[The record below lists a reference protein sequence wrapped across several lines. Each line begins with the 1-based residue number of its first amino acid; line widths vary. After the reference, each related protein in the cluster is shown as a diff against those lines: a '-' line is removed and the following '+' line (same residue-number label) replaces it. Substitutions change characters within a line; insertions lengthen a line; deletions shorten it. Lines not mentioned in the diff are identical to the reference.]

1 MKKRNFSKCVCVCL
15 PKKTIFAILF
25 KFKQSYKMKKLLLLT
40 FVFGAVISCND
51 YEDDFNNLNDKLN
64 GISTQLDGIET
75 AVQGI
80 ASIQLELLNIN
91 SAIAAVS
98 DAIGGLPTVADIANL
113 EALINGVSADI
124 AGLDDAL
131 ATKLTSLESL
141 INNGFSAVDV
151 YLATID
157 GNLTD
162 AQQSIADVLAELDDI
177 DVELDNIDGDNLQ
190 ILTQLAS
197 MLTAMG
203 EGFDNLSAE
212 NQQILLEIG
221 AIQADLT
228 TTLAQID
235 ALNTLLVALQST
247 VDTNDASVD
256 AQLAAITVLI
266 EALQDDLTVLLE
278 STTTVYND
286 DLTITNDAQLEYA
299 LSLDNKVMVINGFVN
314 VDTSFAGTDTA
325 KFAEIDSV
333 MYKMNTVTGSV
344 DIISTAPDTDLL
356 LVDKLRSVG
365 GDYSVSGQ
373 DVIDTSLANVAG
385 NATYNY
391 TTNSYEE
398 SNLKNVGK
406 GVTITDNGSAS
417 VNFENLTTVGT
428 VFAVKNSGG
437 IITNTL
443 TDATTVKLGAG
454 ITDANLD
461 ATPATTGLSLNYTA
475 SVAESILINVL
486 TTMTVAGAQPV
497 TGDIDITCENLTAA
511 FADVTATDVSVK
523 SDGLIL
529 TVGAVVAEDVIIVDN
544 GANADSSITYT
555 SVEADMFDFSSAD
568 AGILTLTSDQDA
580 ASSWTVDETD
590 IMIEGTVTWT
600 HVIQE
605 VVGASCAVALP
616 ITGNVD
622 INSTDSSVVFDFGWM
637 MGDLSVAAE
646 TAATVTSYQSS
657 IGDSD
662 YSGNGLPDLDGSG
675 DTNWFAVTGDVD
687 VSSST
692 AAVVFSNK
700 ICVDAIPTYSTN
712 GQLFGDVTLSAE
724 TSVDLNTGILYGAT
738 DISAKTDVFIGSSL
752 PNAFLGGSL
761 DVNGFAGTV
770 SFSPDMQIIAPVN
783 ATGTGTFD
791 GSNWNLSLATGYQ
804 VDGDISISAT
814 AGIDLSQANELGDG
828 QNGAYVTT
836 LASDGPINLSA
847 VASTSNDVTITGAG
861 NVDLSALVTAAGT
874 LSVEAADT
882 NLDAFVSSTG
892 DVVLASQ
899 LNGNALPVLESFVS
913 LTVSEET
920 VLQLVEYVSGTIE
933 LIDATTFHSS
943 SVATSDLTAD
953 KLEDYV
959 LFEQVVDLLVTGA
972 DLPALLTVDVT
983 TGTTTD
989 LDFNSVNDGID
1000 VISVTG
1006 TTVTSITTSGHA
1018 DVFVVSDND
1027 DLVTLNA
1034 GHAKG
1039 DNETGSKVHILNND
1053 SLVSYTSNTSSL
1065 LELRIEDNASLTTI
1079 DLSSYLNAGS
1089 ADIDFTAA
1097 DLFGVDYIF
1106 TITGNAITGNFAART
1121 ATNTPTVLESNELV
1135 AEAKAIAEHLLSF
1148 RSSSP
1153 LLASSVTAK
1162 ADFIVVNDVTTPVI
1176 LTDHPDA
1183 EDTYAGL
1190 SDGLTGVDFSDDG
1203 INTPDEWNL
1212 LTVE

>member
-1 MKKRNFSKCVCVCL
+1 
-15 PKKTIFAILF
+15 
-25 KFKQSYKMKKLLLLT
+25 MKKLLLLT
-40 FVFGAVISCND
+40 LVFGAVISCND

-80 ASIQLELLNIN
+80 ADIQLELLNIN

-124 AGLDDAL
+124 AGLDAAL

-203 EGFDNLSAE
+203 DGFDNLSAE

-221 AIQADLT
+221 AIQTDLT

-256 AQLAAITVLI
+256 AQLDAIKALI

-286 DLTITNDAQLEYA
+286 DLEILNDAQLEYA
-299 LSLDNKVMVINGFVN
+299 LSLDDKVMVINGDVEIN
-314 VDTSFAGTDTA
+314 TNFAGTDPA
-325 KFAEIDSV
+325 KLAEINSV
-333 MYKMNTVTGSV
+333 MSKMNTVTGNV
-344 DIISTAPDTDLL
+344 TIQSTADLL
-356 LVDKLRSVG
+356 ADKLRSIG
-365 GDYSVSGQ
+365 GDYSVSGFN
-373 DVIDTSLANVAG
+373 ITDTSLVNVAG
-385 NATYNY
+385 DATYNY
-391 TTNSYEE
+391 STDSYTE
-398 SNLKNVGK
+398 SNLENIG
-406 GVTITDNGSAS
+406 GSLTITDNGSAIVDFSNLETIGATS
-417 VNFENLTTVGT
+417 VFSIRD
-428 VFAVKNSGG
+428 SGG
-437 IITNTL
+437 VVTNTL
-443 TDATTVKLGAG
+443 TDATTIKLGNA
-454 ITDANLD
+454 IEDANLS
-461 ATPATTGLSLNYTA
+461 TPGGLIVNYTA
-475 SVAESILINVL
+475 AVADDIVVDVL
-486 TTMTVAGAQPV
+486 TSMTILGTQAV
-497 TGDIDITCENLTAA
+497 TGDIDVTCENLTAT

-523 SDGLIL
+523 SDGLNL
-529 TVGAVVAEDVIIVDN
+529 TVAAVIADDIIVVDN

-568 AGILTLTSDQDA
+568 AGTLMLTSDQDA
-580 ASSWTVDETD
+580 ASSWTVGETD

-605 VVGASCAVALP
+605 LAGVSCAVALP

-622 INSTDSSVVFDFGWM
+622 INSTDASVIFDFGWM
-637 MGDLSVAAE
+637 MGDLSVSAE

-657 IGDSD
+657 ANDNDFG
-662 YSGNGLPDLDGSG
+662 GNGLADLDGNGS
-675 DTNWFAVTGDVD
+675 TNWFAVTGDVN

-692 AAVVFSNK
+692 DAVVFSNK
-700 ICVDAIPTYSTN
+700 ICDDNNIPSYITRGKIY
-712 GQLFGDVTLSAE
+712 GDVTLSAE
-724 TSVDLNTGILYGAT
+724 TSVHLLTRDLYGNT
-738 DISAKTDVFIGSSL
+738 DITAKTDVFIGSGLS
-752 PNAFLGGSL
+752 NAWLAGSL

-770 SFSPDMQIIAPVN
+770 SFSDSIAISGPVN

-791 GSNWNLSLATGYQ
+791 GSNWDLSLSTGYQ
-804 VDGDISISAT
+804 VAGDITISAT

-828 QNGAYVTT
+828 QSGPYVTT

-847 VASTSNDVTITGAG
+847 VASTSNDVTISGAG
-861 NVDLSALVTAAGT
+861 IVDLSALATAAGT
-874 LSVEAADT
+874 LSVEASDT
-882 NLDAFVSSTG
+882 NLDVFVSSTG
-892 DVVLASQ
+892 DVILDTQ
-899 LNGNALPVLESFVS
+899 LNGNALPVLESFES
-913 LTVSEET
+913 LTVSKET
-920 VLQLVEYVSGTIE
+920 VLQLLEYVSGTIE
-933 LIDATTFHSS
+933 LVDATTFHSS

-953 KLEDYV
+953 NLKDYV
-959 LFEQVVDLLVTGA
+959 LFKQVVDLLITGA
-972 DLPALLTVDVT
+972 DLPALLTVDVS
-983 TGTTTD
+983 TGDTTD
-989 LDFNSVNDGID
+989 LDYNLVNDGID
-1000 VISVTG
+1000 IISVTG
-1006 TTVTSITTSGHA
+1006 TTVTSITTAGHA
-1018 DVFVVSDND
+1018 DVFVVSDNE

-1079 DLSSYLNAGS
+1079 DLGSYLNGGS

-1135 AEAKAIAEHLLSF
+1135 AEAKAIAEHLLGF
-1148 RSSSP
+1148 RLSDP
-1153 LLASSVTAK
+1153 LLANSVTAK
-1162 ADFIVVNDVTTPVI
+1162 ADFMVVNDVVTPVV
-1176 LTDHPDA
+1176 LTSHPDA
-1183 EDTYAGL
+1183 EDLYAGT
-1190 SDGLTGVDFSDDG
+1190 SDGLTGVDFTDG

-1212 LTVE
+1212 LTAE

>member
-1 MKKRNFSKCVCVCL
+1 
-15 PKKTIFAILF
+15 
-25 KFKQSYKMKKLLLLT
+25 MKKLLLLS
-40 FVFGAVISCND
+40 FFLGIVFSCND

-64 GISTQLDGIET
+64 GITSQLDGIEN

-80 ASIQLELLNIN
+80 ATIQLELLNIN

-98 DAIGGLPTVADIANL
+98 DAIGQLPTVQDIANL
-113 EALINGVSADI
+113 EALINGVSSDI
-124 AGLDDAL
+124 ADLDASL
-131 ATKLTSLESL
+131 AAKLTSLEGL

-157 GNLTD
+157 GNVTD
-162 AQQSIADVLAELDDI
+162 AQQAIADVLSELGNI
-177 DVELDNIDGDNLQ
+177 NVELDNIDGDNLQ

-197 MLTAMG
+197 MLTVMNN
-203 EGFDNLSAE
+203 GFDDLSAE
-212 NQQILLEIG
+212 NQQILLEI
-221 AIQADLT
+221 AAVQTDLA

-235 ALNTLLVALQST
+235 ALNSLLVTLQST
-247 VDTNDASVD
+247 VDTNDADVD
-256 AQLAAITVLI
+256 AQLEAITALI

-314 VDTSFAGTDTA
+314 VDTNFAGTDAA
-325 KFAEIDSV
+325 KLADIDSV
-333 MYKMNTVTGSV
+333 MYKINTVTGNV
-344 DIISTAPDTDLL
+344 TIQSTANLL
-356 LVDKLRSVG
+356 ADKLRSVG
-365 GDYSVSGQ
+365 GNYEVSGFN
-373 DVIDTSLANVAG
+373 ITDTALANVAG
-385 NATYNY
+385 NASYNY
-391 TTNSYEE
+391 TTDSYTE
-398 SNLKNVGK
+398 SNLENIG
-406 GVTITDNGSAS
+406 GSLTITDNGSATVDFS
-417 VNFENLTTVGT
+417 NLQTIGATSS
-428 VFAVKNSGG
+428 FSIKDSGNNV
-437 IITNTL
+437 TNLL
-443 TDATTVKLGAG
+443 TDATTVKLGSA
-454 ITDANLD
+454 ITDAKIATPGLTVAYTAAVADDILVDASTTFTLSGGQDLTGNLD
-461 ATPATTGLSLNYTA
+461 
-475 SVAESILINVL
+475 V
-486 TTMTVAGAQPV
+486 
-497 TGDIDITCENLTAA
+497 TCENLTAA
-511 FADVTATDVSVK
+511 FADVTATDVTIK
-523 SDGLIL
+523 SDGLNL

-544 GANADSSITYT
+544 GANADSAVTYT

-568 AGILTLTSDQDA
+568 AGILTLMSDQDA
-580 ASSWTVDETD
+580 ASSWTVGETD
-590 IMIEGTVTWT
+590 IMSEGSVTWK
-600 HVIQE
+600 HIINE
-605 VVGASCAVALP
+605 VPGTSCAVALP
-616 ITGNVD
+616 ISGNVD
-622 INSTDSSVVFDFGWM
+622 ITSTSGAVSFDFGWM
-637 MGDLSVAAE
+637 VGNLSVDADLAS
-646 TAATVTSYQSS
+646 TVTSYQASAVDVDDVD
-657 IGDSD
+657 GDSD
-662 YSGNGLPDLDGSG
+662 FTENWYAVAGNVS
-675 DTNWFAVTGDVD
+675 
-687 VSSST
+687 VSSDT

-700 ICVDAIPTYSTN
+700 ICDTATPATTYAN
-712 GQLFGDVTLSAE
+712 DGQLLGNVTLSAE
-724 TSVDLNTGILYGAT
+724 TSVNLNTSAVYGAT
-738 DISAKTDVFIGSSL
+738 DITAKTNVTIGSTAA
-752 PNAFLGGSL
+752 NALLEGAL
-761 DVNGFAGTV
+761 DISGFAGTV
-770 SFSPDMQIIAPVN
+770 SFSTDIAILGPVN

-791 GSNWNLSLATGYQ
+791 GSNWDLDGSV
-804 VDGDISISAT
+804 VDGDITISAD

-828 QNGAYVTT
+828 QNVAYVTT
-836 LASDGPINLSA
+836 LASDGPIDLSA
-847 VASTSNDVTITGAG
+847 VASTSNDVTISGAG
-861 NVDLSALVTAAGT
+861 SVDLSALVTAAGT

-899 LNGNALPVLESFVS
+899 LNGDALPALKSFVS

-953 KLEDYV
+953 KLQDYV
-959 LFEQVVDLLVTGA
+959 LFGQVVDLLITGA

-1079 DLSSYLNAGS
+1079 DLASYLNAGS

-1162 ADFIVVNDVTTPVI
+1162 ADFIVVNDVTTPII

-1183 EDTYAGL
+1183 ADTFAGP
-1190 SDGLTGVDFSDDG
+1190 SDGLTGVDFTDG

>member
-1 MKKRNFSKCVCVCL
+1 MSTKKKI
-15 PKKTIFAILF
+15 IFAILF

-40 FVFGAVISCND
+40 LVFGAVISCND

-124 AGLDDAL
+124 AGLDAAL

-203 EGFDNLSAE
+203 EGFNDLSAE

-228 TTLAQID
+228 TTLTQID

-256 AQLAAITVLI
+256 AQLDAITLLI

-286 DLTITNDAQLEYA
+286 DLEIKNDAQLEYA
-299 LSLDNKVMVINGFVN
+299 LSLDNKVMVINGYVD
-314 VDTSFAGTDTA
+314 VDTNFAGTDAA
-325 KFAEIDSV
+325 KLAEIDSV
-333 MYKMNTVTGSV
+333 MSKMNTVTGKV
-344 DIISTAPDTDLL
+344 TIQSTADLL
-356 LVDKLRSVG
+356 ADKLRSVG
-365 GDYSVSGQ
+365 GNYSVSGFN
-373 DVIDTSLANVAG
+373 ITDTALANVAG

-391 TTNSYEE
+391 TTDSYTE
-398 SNLKNVGK
+398 SNLENIG
-406 GVTITDNGSAS
+406 GSLTITDNGSAIVDFS
-417 VNFENLTTVGT
+417 NLETIGATSTFSIVD
-428 VFAVKNSGG
+428 SGNNV
-437 IITNTL
+437 TNLL
-443 TDATTVKLGAG
+443 TDATTVKLGPAISDTNIATAG
-454 ITDANLD
+454 LFV
-461 ATPATTGLSLNYTA
+461 SYTA
-475 SVAESILINVL
+475 AVNDNILVDVS
-486 TTMTVAGAQPV
+486 TTMTINGGQAI
-497 TGDIDITCENLTAA
+497 TGDIDITCENLTAT

-605 VVGASCAVALP
+605 VAGVSCAVALP

-622 INSTDSSVVFDFGWM
+622 INSTASSVVLDFGWM

-662 YSGNGLPDLDGSG
+662 FGGNGLPDLDGSG

-700 ICVDAIPTYSTN
+700 ICVDATPTYSTN
-712 GQLFGDVTLSAE
+712 GSLFGDVTLSAE
-724 TSVDLNTGILYGAT
+724 TSVDLNTSVLYGAT

-752 PNAFLGGSL
+752 PNAWLAGSL

-770 SFSPDMQIIAPVN
+770 SFSPGMQIVAPVN

-804 VDGDISISAT
+804 VGGDISISAT
-814 AGIDLSQANELGDG
+814 AGIDLSQADELGDG
-828 QNGAYVTT
+828 FSGAYVTT
-836 LASDGPINLSA
+836 LASDGPIDLSA

-913 LTVSEET
+913 LTVSDET

-953 KLEDYV
+953 KLKDYV

-972 DLPALLTVDVT
+972 DLPALLTVDVKT
-983 TGTTTD
+983 ADVTPAVG
-989 LDFNSVNDGID
+989 VD
-1000 VISVTG
+1000 VISITDS
-1006 TTVTSITTSGHA
+1006 TTLTNISTAGNA
-1018 DVFVVSDND
+1018 DVFVVSNNTA
-1027 DLVTLNA
+1027 LTTINA
-1034 GHAKG
+1034 SHSHG
-1039 DNETGSKVHILNND
+1039 DNADGNKVHILDNT
-1053 SLVSYTSNTSSL
+1053 SLTGYTSNTSNMLEIRVEGNTSL
-1065 LELRIEDNASLTTI
+1065 IQL
-1079 DLSSYLNAGS
+1079 DLGSYLVGGNATTLQ
-1089 ADIDFTAA
+1089 TAA
-1097 DLFGVDYIF
+1097 NYNGNSYILRV
-1106 TITGNAITGNFAART
+1106 TGNAISGTYAPKDNSG
-1121 ATNTPTVLESNELV
+1121 SNDPADLQSPELDT
-1135 AEAKAIAEHLLSF
+1135 AKAIALHILTFEDIDSANYQPATTVVAEADF
-1148 RSSSP
+1148 VE
-1153 LLASSVTAK
+1153 LLASSASDLQDNGDANT
-1162 ADFIVVNDVTTPVI
+1162 DFT
-1176 LTDHPDA
+1176 
-1183 EDTYAGL
+1183 
-1190 SDGLTGVDFSDDG
+1190 DG
-1203 INTPDEWNL
+1203 INVDYEWNL
-1212 LTVE
+1212 LNLP

>member
-1 MKKRNFSKCVCVCL
+1 MCMCMSTKKKI
-15 PKKTIFAILF
+15 IFAILF

-40 FVFGAVISCND
+40 LVFGAVISCND

-124 AGLDDAL
+124 AGLDAAL

-203 EGFDNLSAE
+203 EGFNDLSAE

-228 TTLAQID
+228 TTLTQID

-256 AQLAAITVLI
+256 AQLGAITLLI
-266 EALQDDLTVLLE
+266 EALQDNLTVLLE

-299 LSLDNKVMVINGFVN
+299 LSLDNKVMVINGYVD
-314 VDTSFAGTDTA
+314 VDTNFAGTDAA
-325 KFAEIDSV
+325 KLAEINSV
-333 MYKMNTVTGSV
+333 MSKMNTVTGNV
-344 DIISTAPDTDLL
+344 TIQSTADLL
-356 LVDKLRSVG
+356 ADKLRSVG
-365 GDYSVSGQ
+365 GDYSVSGFN
-373 DVIDTSLANVAG
+373 ITDTALANVAG

-391 TTNSYEE
+391 TTDSYTE
-398 SNLKNVGK
+398 SNLENIG
-406 GVTITDNGSAS
+406 GSLTITDNGSAIVDFS
-417 VNFENLTTVGT
+417 SLETIGATSSFSIVDSGNNVTNL
-428 VFAVKNSGG
+428 
-437 IITNTL
+437 L
-443 TDATTVKLGAG
+443 TDATTVKLGPAISDTNIATAG
-454 ITDANLD
+454 LFV
-461 ATPATTGLSLNYTA
+461 SYTA
-475 SVAESILINVL
+475 AVNDNILVDVS
-486 TTMTVAGAQPV
+486 TTMTINGGQAIS
-497 TGDIDITCENLTAA
+497 GDIDITCENLTAA

-568 AGILTLTSDQDA
+568 AGTLTLTSDQDA
-580 ASSWTVDETD
+580 ASSWTVDKTD

-605 VVGASCAVALP
+605 VMGTSCALALP

-622 INSTDSSVVFDFGWM
+622 INSTDASVVFDFGWM
-637 MGDLSVAAE
+637 MGDLSVSAE

-657 IGDSD
+657 ANDND
-662 YSGNGLPDLDGSG
+662 WSGNGLADLDGNGS
-675 DTNWFAVTGDVD
+675 TNWFAVTGDVN

-692 AAVVFSNK
+692 DAVVFSNK
-700 ICVDAIPTYSTN
+700 ICDDNNIPSYINRGKISGN
-712 GQLFGDVTLSAE
+712 VTLSAE
-724 TSVDLNTGILYGAT
+724 TSVDLLTDDLYGNT
-738 DISAKTDVFIGSSL
+738 DITAKTDVFIGSSL
-752 PNAFLGGSL
+752 PNAFLAGSL

-770 SFSPDMQIIAPVN
+770 SFSPGMQIVAPVN

-804 VDGDISISAT
+804 VNGDISISAD
-814 AGIDLSQANELGDG
+814 AGIDLSQADELGDG
-828 QNGAYVTT
+828 QNGSYVTT

-847 VASTSNDVTITGAG
+847 VASTSNDVTISGAG

-899 LNGNALPVLESFVS
+899 LNGDALPALESFVS
-913 LTVSEET
+913 LTVSEED

-953 KLEDYV
+953 ILEDYV

-972 DLPALLTVDVT
+972 DLPALLDLNVT

-989 LDFNSVNDGID
+989 LDTNGVNDGVD

-1006 TTVTSITTSGHA
+1006 TTATTITTAGHA
-1018 DVFVVSDND
+1018 DVFVVSEND
-1027 DLVTLNA
+1027 DLVTLIA
-1034 GHAKG
+1034 GHQKG
-1039 DNETGSKVHILNND
+1039 DNQTGSKVHILNND
-1053 SLVSYTSNTSSL
+1053 SLASYTSNTSSL
-1065 LELRIEDNASLTTI
+1065 LELRIEDNASLTTL
-1079 DLSSYLNAGS
+1079 DLSSYLNGVN

-1097 DLFGVDYIF
+1097 DLYNVNYIF
-1106 TITGNAITGNFAART
+1106 TITGNAITGNFKPRT

-1135 AEAKAIAEHLLSF
+1135 AEAKAIAQHLLDF
-1148 RSSSP
+1148 RLSSP
-1153 LLASSVTAK
+1153 LLASSVTAQ
-1162 ADFIVVNDVTTPVI
+1162 ADFMVDNNVATPII

-1183 EDTYAGL
+1183 DDPLAGI
-1190 SDGLTGVDFSDDG
+1190 SDGLTGVDFTDG
-1203 INTPDEWNL
+1203 INTPDEWLL
-1212 LTVE
+1212 LTAE

>member
-1 MKKRNFSKCVCVCL
+1 MSTKKKI
-15 PKKTIFAILF
+15 IFAILF

-40 FVFGAVISCND
+40 LVFGAVISCND

-124 AGLDDAL
+124 AGLDAAL

-203 EGFDNLSAE
+203 NGFDNLSAE

-228 TTLAQID
+228 TTLTQID

-256 AQLAAITVLI
+256 AQLDAITLLI

-344 DIISTAPDTDLL
+344 DILSTAPDTDPL

-398 SNLKNVGK
+398 SNLQNVGV

-486 TTMTVAGAQPV
+486 TTMTVAGAQSV

-605 VVGASCAVALP
+605 VVGVSCAIALP

-622 INSTDSSVVFDFGWM
+622 INSTASSVVLDFGWM

-662 YSGNGLPDLDGSG
+662 FGGNGLPDLDGSG

-700 ICVDAIPTYSTN
+700 ICVDATPTYSTN
-712 GQLFGDVTLSAE
+712 GSLFGDVTLSAE
-724 TSVDLNTGILYGAT
+724 TSVDLNTSVLYGAT

-752 PNAFLGGSL
+752 PNAWLAGSL

-770 SFSPDMQIIAPVN
+770 SFSPGMQIVAPVN

-804 VDGDISISAT
+804 VGGDISISAT
-814 AGIDLSQANELGDG
+814 AGIDLSQADELGDG
-828 QNGAYVTT
+828 FSGAYVTT
-836 LASDGPINLSA
+836 LASDGPIDLSA

-913 LTVSEET
+913 LTVSDET

-953 KLEDYV
+953 KLKDYV

-972 DLPALLTVDVT
+972 DLPALLTVDVKT
-983 TGTTTD
+983 ADVTPAVG
-989 LDFNSVNDGID
+989 VD
-1000 VISVTG
+1000 VISITDSTTLTNISTTG
-1006 TTVTSITTSGHA
+1006 NA
-1018 DVFVVSDND
+1018 DVFVVSNNTA
-1027 DLVTLNA
+1027 LTTINA
-1034 GHAKG
+1034 SHSHG
-1039 DNETGSKVHILNND
+1039 DNADGNKVHILDNT
-1053 SLVSYTSNTSSL
+1053 SLTGYTSNTSNMLEIRVEGNTSL
-1065 LELRIEDNASLTTI
+1065 IQL
-1079 DLSSYLNAGS
+1079 DLGSYLVGGNATTLQ
-1089 ADIDFTAA
+1089 TAA
-1097 DLFGVDYIF
+1097 NYNGNSYILRV
-1106 TITGNAITGNFAART
+1106 TGNAISGTYAPKDNSG
-1121 ATNTPTVLESNELV
+1121 SNDPADLQSPELDT
-1135 AEAKAIAEHLLSF
+1135 AKAIALHILTFEDIDSANYQPATTVVAEADF
-1148 RSSSP
+1148 VE
-1153 LLASSVTAK
+1153 LLASSASDLQDNGDANT
-1162 ADFIVVNDVTTPVI
+1162 DFT
-1176 LTDHPDA
+1176 
-1183 EDTYAGL
+1183 
-1190 SDGLTGVDFSDDG
+1190 DG
-1203 INTPDEWNL
+1203 INVDYEWNL
-1212 LTVE
+1212 LNLP